1 MYPWQSW
8 YRLSTEMD
16 RFLRI
21 EKLLGHDKASW
32 LQARS
37 VTIVG
42 VGAVGGYALEGLARA
57 GIGRIRLVDFDVVG
71 ISNINRQLHA
81 LDSTQGM
88 LKVEAAKKRVLD
100 INPRCEVEALPLFAN
115 QDTIPEIL
123 RPRPDLLIDAIDS
136 LSSKIALLASAYRQ
150 DIPLVSSMG
159 AALRTDP
166 TKIVVDDL
174 LKTKKCPLARRL
186 RKKLRQN
193 GVGAGITC
201 VYSTE
206 EIDFDYG
213 EPEEYAQRGPSPHYQ
228 GRPRRLLG
236 SLPTLTGIFG
246 LIVANTAL
254 YTLLAGYEGPGS
266 GGSLSAHLEPEE
278 IEAGHQ

>member
-1 MYPWQSW
+1 M
-8 YRLSTEMD
+8 E
-16 RFLRI
+16 RFVRI
-21 EKLLGHDKASW
+21 EKLLGQGQAAW
-32 LQARS
+32 LRDRS
-37 VTIVG
+37 ITIVG

-81 LDSTQGM
+81 LESTLGCH
-88 LKVEAAKKRVLD
+88 KVEVAKARVLD
-100 INPRCEVEALPLFAN
+100 INPSCQVEALPLFAGP
-115 QDTIPEIL
+115 DTIEQIL
-123 RPRPDLLIDAIDS
+123 TPKPDLLIDAIDS
-136 LSSKIALLASAYRQ
+136 LSSKIDLLAAANRQ
-150 DIPLVSSMG
+150 NIPVVSSMG

-166 TKIVVDDL
+166 SKIHVDDL

-193 GVGAGITC
+193 GVGEGITC

-206 EIDFDYG
+206 EINFDYG
-213 EPEEYAQRGPSPHYQ
+213 EPEAYEDGGVSRQTR

-246 LIVANTAL
+246 LVVANCAL
-254 YTLLAGYEGPGS
+254 FKLLEGYHSPPS
-266 GGSLSAHLEPEE
+266 P
-278 IEAGHQ
+278 